1 MDVLVDYYNLS
12 QRQRH
17 EGIVHVVDRIVSAI
31 IPDPMRTD
39 ERRIDLRLYGG
50 WYEGQ
55 TRTKDAQ
62 DIVATLHEHYPMKL
76 GSRTDRRSI
85 TLNVELAYSIKWDP
99 AHHLWYTLRPRTGLR
114 RIDLMD
120 PSSLIGCR
128 LADRC
133 PLRPGYEFLTHGTCP
148 EQSCE
153 VTSQQAMKR
162 REQKLVDTMLAADVF
177 FNAYDKEQRIAVV
190 SSDDDLWPAIRTA
203 LQLGVEVIHVHTVK
217 GHSTRLSYLHEASS
231 GYVQISLAEGTE

>member
-12 QRQRH
+12 QHQRRK
-17 EGIVHVVDRIVSAI
+17 GIVHVVDLMVSTIV
-31 IPDPMRTD
+31 PDHVRTD

-55 TRTKDAQ
+55 TRTRDAET
-62 DIVATLHEHYPMKL
+62 IVATLHGHYPTML
-76 GSRTDRRSI
+76 GDRTDRRTI
-85 TLNVELAYSIKWDP
+85 TVNVELAYSMKCDP
-99 AHHLWYTLRPRTGLR
+99 ANHLWHTLRPRTGPR
-114 RIDLMD
+114 GIEFPD
-120 PSSLIGCR
+120 PSSVGCR

-133 PLRPGYEFLTHGTCP
+133 PLRPGYEFLAFGACP
-148 EQSCE
+148 EQECE

-177 FNAYDKEQRIAVV
+177 FNAYSNERRIAVV

-203 LQLGVEVIHVHTVK
+203 LQLGVEVIHVHTLK
-217 GHSTRLSYLHEASS
+217 GHSTRPSCTREASA
-231 GYVQISLAEGTE
+231 GYVQINLAEGTG